1 MITKAPFV
9 GSFLGEILFVAN
21 QEPSFGK
28 ISSFDD
34 KVPDSKYFRPTF
46 STFQEMLYWVYL

>member
-46 STFQEMLYWVYL
+46 STFQEILYWVYL